1 MRCYSLIPSTQLSD
15 GLAKNRGQFPAS
27 FTLTESS
34 AIPFVFVQLKKL
46 SNGSRLISTAIVLIG
61 ESSEVLE
68 NQTG

>member
-1 MRCYSLIPSTQLSD
+1 VLQSD
-15 GLAKNRGQFPAS
+15 PLHPAVRWAGKKSGQFPAS

-46 SNGSRLISTAIVLIG
+46 SNGSQLISTAIVLIG